1 VSVDVAA
8 APIASKRSVMA
19 NRGRW
24 AQIGRINSFPCHGG
38 LGDLVDGLRALMDC
52 NDV

>member
-1 VSVDVAA
+1 VHLAA

-24 AQIGRINSFPCHGG
+24 AQIGPKFGGLLPCHRQPPCTASS
-38 LGDLVDGLRALMDC
+38 VRA
-52 NDV
+52 VA